1 VANRKSQEKLR
12 SVVISGA
19 SSGIGEACALHL
31 DRLGWRV
38 FAGVRR
44 EEDGEALR
52 KKASERLAP
61 LSLDVTDS
69 ASISAA
75 GKSVAETVGSQG
87 LDGLVNN
94 AGIPLGGPLEYVP
107 LEQLRHMM
115 EVNYLGMV
123 AVTQAFLPLLRPA
136 GGRIVNMSSITGVV
150 SLPFMAPYAA
160 SKFAMEAAS
169 DAWRVE
175 LRPWGIDV
183 SIIEPGSVETPIW
196 DKGRASLD
204 ELLSSAPAGA
214 AELYGPAVALR
225 ERLGANSMPVEIV
238 ARAVEHALTAKRP
251 KARYLL
257 GREARFM
264 ALLRFL
270 PVRLRDRL
278 IASQLPDY
286 GNSEL

>member
-1 VANRKSQEKLR
+1 VTGNTSEEKTK

-52 KKASERLAP
+52 EKASERLSP
-61 LSLDVTDS
+61 LLLDVTES
-69 ASISAA
+69 ASIAKA
-75 GKSVAETVGSQG
+75 HQTVAETVNSHG

-94 AGIPLGGPLEYVP
+94 AGIPLGGPLEFLPVD
-107 LEQLRHMM
+107 ELRRQM
-115 EVNYLGMV
+115 EVNHLGMI
-123 AVTQAFLPLLRPA
+123 AVTQAFLPLLRLTR
-136 GGRIVNMSSITGVV
+136 GRIVNMSSIGGVV
-150 SLPFMAPYAA
+150 ALPFMGPYAA
-160 SKFAMEAAS
+160 TKFAMEAAS

-175 LRPWGIDV
+175 LRPWGITV
-183 SIIEPGSVETPIW
+183 SLVEPGSVETPIW
-196 DKGRASLD
+196 DKGWAGVD
-204 ELLSSAPAGA
+204 ELFSSAPREAI
-214 AELYGPAVALR
+214 ELYGPAVALR
-225 ERLGANSMPVEIV
+225 ERLGANTMPIEVV
-238 ARAVEHALTAKRP
+238 ARAVEHALTARRP

-270 PVRLRDRL
+270 PVRLRDWL
-278 IASQLPDY
+278 IASQLPKY
-286 GNSEL
+286 GSG